1 MNRQEKSR
9 VTELDGGIDESY
21 NDRSNREGGGAQPVT
36 FVFQKCLHIQN
47 GDRASSDQKCL
58 HIQNGDR
65 ASSDR

>member
-21 NDRSNREGGGAQPVT
+21 NDRSNREGGGAQTLT
-36 FVFQKCLHIQN
+36 FVFQK
-47 GDRASSDQKCL
+47 RL